1 MSIDDGYVD
10 VATRIGQFREKHPEG
25 SLYPFDAEK
34 PFEIVTIDGHTFV
47 VVVAAAY
54 RTPDDMYP
62 GVGMAWEPFP
72 GQSPYTED
80 SELQNAQTGAWG
92 RAIVAALAADTTKSI
107 ASSEDVRNRVAADKK
122 DKPASVAEKPK
133 VKRAPPKVA
142 RQVTDDEAIAAG
154 ATKEELATTPV
165 GEEPA
170 APAAVSPAVELAE
183 SGIGMPLVVEVP
195 DTAEDLAAEALAA
208 ELTNGAEPERAKCAD
223 CGGDIESDD
232 QVDLSLLRFRRPLD
246 RVCFAAAK
254 KPAVAGV
261 K

>member
-10 VATRIGQFREKHPEG
+10 VATRITQFRAKHPEG
-25 SLYPFDAEK
+25 SLYPFDVEK
-34 PFEIVTIDGHTFV
+34 PFEIVTVDGQTFV

-54 RTPDDMYP
+54 RGPDDMYP

-72 GQSPYTED
+72 GQSPYTEY

-122 DKPASVAEKPK
+122 DKPAPVAEKPK
-133 VKRAPPKVA
+133 VKRAPPKV
-142 RQVTDDEAIAAG
+142 VTDDEAVAAG
-154 ATKEELATTPV
+154 KTKEELATPPV
-165 GEEPA
+165 AEELVAPIA
-170 APAAVSPAVELAE
+170 APPAVELAE
-183 SGIGMPLVVEVP
+183 PGIGLIVQVP
-195 DTAEDLAAEALAA
+195 DTAEDLAAEALVA
-208 ELTNGAEPERAKCAD
+208 ELTNGAEPQRPKCAD
-223 CGGDIESDD
+223 CDGDIESDD
-232 QVDLSLLRFRRPLD
+232 QVDLSMLRFRRPLD